1 MKNYLFLPLLFI
13 VSICKAEHK
22 IKIYHEKTESG
33 FRIYADNDEYCKMS
47 MKIDF
52 KLTNLNAQRGN
63 NAVYVIE
70 PQKKRQLITRLRITK
85 KGMAYR
91 FSFEYWS
98 NYGDSKN
105 DLYDENYI
113 YDLPYNKSKTFKIIQ
128 GYNGDFSHQNINSL
142 DFSMP
147 VGTELR
153 AIRGGI
159 VIKVIDHNNK
169 SCGNEECNKYNNIII
184 INHSDGT
191 FAEYV
196 HLKQN
201 GSKVKV
207 GDKIEK
213 GQIIAHS
220 GNVGWSTGPHL
231 HLTVFK
237 QKIFKRITL
246 KTKFRIGNGDDFAV
260 LNEKEKYLKNY

>member
-33 FRIYADNDEYCKMS
+33 FRIYADNNEYCKMS
-47 MKIDF
+47 IKIDF

-113 YDLPYNKSKTFKIIQ
+113 YDLPYNKSLE
-128 GYNGDFSHQNINSL
+128 N
-142 DFSMP
+142 
-147 VGTELR
+147 
-153 AIRGGI
+153 
-159 VIKVIDHNNK
+159 
-169 SCGNEECNKYNNIII
+169 
-184 INHSDGT
+184 
-191 FAEYV
+191 
-196 HLKQN
+196 
-201 GSKVKV
+201 
-207 GDKIEK
+207 
-213 GQIIAHS
+213 
-220 GNVGWSTGPHL
+220 
-231 HLTVFK
+231 
-237 QKIFKRITL
+237 
-246 KTKFRIGNGDDFAV
+246 
-260 LNEKEKYLKNY
+260 